1 MMNQKEKKEVV
12 IKLTCTKRENQ
23 EFKES
28 AESLGLSKTEY
39 LQNLIRYIRHN
50 GHSVPQKL

>member
-1 MMNQKEKKEVV
+1 MIQKEKKEVV
-12 IKLTCTKRENQ
+12 IKLTCTRKENA

-39 LQNLIRYIRHN
+39 LQNLIRYNRHN
-50 GHSVPQKL
+50 GHFVPQKL